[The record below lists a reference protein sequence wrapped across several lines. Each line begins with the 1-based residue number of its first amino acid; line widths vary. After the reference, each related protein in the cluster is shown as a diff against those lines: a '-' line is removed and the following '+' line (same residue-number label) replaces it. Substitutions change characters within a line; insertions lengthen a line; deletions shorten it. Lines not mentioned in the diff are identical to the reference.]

1 MARPKKQK
9 PVYGKTTIKGIEYF
23 RTRITDADGKR
34 VTLYGKTPDELTAK
48 VEEAKRQ
55 IADATF
61 RIENPTVKEYAEKW
75 LTMHGAHIRET
86 TLNDYSSKVR
96 NYIIAPLGDK
106 YMAEVTPDD
115 VKTAIVKASKQSAS
129 VYRSVQMLYKLIF
142 ESAAKSRII
151 SESPCDDLNPRG
163 GKPPKEKTALSSGQ
177 ITVLLDAVR
186 DLPPYPFVMI
196 GLYAGLRRE
205 EILALQWDCVDLEG
219 KAPAIRV
226 RRAWHIDHNR
236 PVITT
241 ELKTKAAKRD
251 VPIPPQLVDCLKEV
265 KAASKSDYVIANSDG
280 QPLSGTQWQ
289 RLWKYIST
297 RTVEE
302 RRYYRYKDGVK
313 TEHIVKPE
321 LGQAAAHNGKVIYS
335 IDFHVTPHQLRHTY
349 ITNLILAGIDP
360 KTVQYLAGHEHS
372 RITMD
377 IYSHLIYNR
386 PEDLIQ
392 KVNQAF
398 KG

>member
-9 PVYGKTTIKGIEYF
+9 PKYGTTTIKGIEYY
-23 RTRITDADGKR
+23 RTRITDTDGKR
-34 VTLYGKTPDELTAK
+34 VTLYAKTPDELTAK
-48 VEEAKRQ
+48 VEDARRQ
-55 IADATF
+55 IANATF
-61 RIENPTVKEYAEKW
+61 RAENPTVKEYAEKW
-75 LTMHGAHIRET
+75 LTMRSAHIRET
-86 TLNDYSSKVR
+86 TLNDYTSKVK
-96 NYIIAPLGDK
+96 NYIIAPLGDR
-106 YMAEVTPDD
+106 YMADITPDD
-115 VKTAIVKASKQSAS
+115 VNMAITKAAEKSAS
-129 VYRSVQMLYKLIF
+129 IYRSVQMLYKSIF
-142 ESAAKSRII
+142 LSAYKSNII
-151 SESPCDDLNPRG
+151 DRSPCEDLNPKG
-163 GKPPKEKTALSSGQ
+163 GKSAKEKKALTNEQ
-177 ITVLLDAVR
+177 VKILLDAIR
-186 DLPPYPFVMI
+186 NLPPYPFVML

-205 EILALQWDCVDLEG
+205 EILALQWDCVDLDS
-219 KAPAIRV
+219 KAPSIQV

-236 PVITT
+236 PVITLD
-241 ELKTKAAKRD
+241 LKTKAARRD
-251 VPIPPQLVDCLKEV
+251 VPIPPQLVECLQKV
-265 KAASKSDYVIANSDG
+265 KAGSKSEYVIANSEG

-289 RLWKYIST
+289 RLWKYITT
-297 RTVEE
+297 RTTEE
-302 RRYYRYKDGVK
+302 RVYYRYKEGVK
-313 TEHIVKPE
+313 TKHVVQPV
-321 LGQAAAHNGKVIYS
+321 LGEAAAHNGKVIYS

>member
-1 MARPKKQK
+1 MARPKKQL
-9 PVYGKTTIKGIEYF
+9 PQYSTTTIKGVEYY
-23 RTRITDADGKR
+23 RTRIKDLDGKR
-34 VTLYGKTPDELTAK
+34 ISLYARTPNELADK
-48 VEEAKRQ
+48 VEETKRQ
-55 IADATF
+55 LAEATF
-61 RIENPTVKEYAEKW
+61 RIQNPTVEEYADKW
-75 LTMHGAHIRET
+75 LKMHSAHIRET
-86 TLNDYSSKVR
+86 TLSDYSSKVK

-115 VKTAIVKASKQSAS
+115 VKTAILKASKQSAS
-129 VYRSVQMLYKLIF
+129 VYRSVQMLYKMIF
-142 ESAAKSRII
+142 ESATKSHII
-151 SESPCDDLNPRG
+151 NDSPCDDLNPRG
-163 GKPPKEKTALSSGQ
+163 GKPPKEKTALSDKQ
-177 ITVLLDAVR
+177 IAILLDAIR
-186 DLPPYPFVMI
+186 DLPPYPFIMI

-219 KAPAIRV
+219 IAPAIRV

-251 VPIPPQLVDCLKEV
+251 IPIPPQLVKCLKEV
-265 KAASKSDYVIANSDG
+265 KAVSKSDYVIANGEG

-289 RLWKYIST
+289 RLWKYITTRST
-297 RTVEE
+297 EE
-302 RRYYRYKDGVK
+302 RVYYRYKDGVK
-313 TEHIVKPE
+313 TKHLVQPV
-321 LGQAAAHNGKVIYS
+321 LGEAAAHNGKVIYS